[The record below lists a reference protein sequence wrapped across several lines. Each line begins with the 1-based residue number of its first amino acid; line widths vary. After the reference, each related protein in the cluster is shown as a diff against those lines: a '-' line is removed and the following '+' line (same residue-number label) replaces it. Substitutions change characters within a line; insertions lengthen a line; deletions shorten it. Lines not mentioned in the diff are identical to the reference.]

1 MEKIFEQNM
10 EAAMMTKLLM
20 EKAMYNRAKLSRKEQ
35 EHKRDS
41 SMQLVT
47 MGSGY
52 VVKVHRNCVT
62 NNKDMKN
69 CEYLRGMYRYAEE
82 PRKRRR

>member
-1 MEKIFEQNM
+1 MEKTFEMNQ
-10 EAAMMTKLLM
+10 EMMKLM
-20 EKAMYNRAKLSRKEQ
+20 AEKAKYAMPKLSRREQ
-35 EHKRDS
+35 ELKRDS
-41 SMQLVT
+41 SMQYVT

-82 PRKRRR
+82 PRKRIR

>member
-1 MEKIFEQNM
+1 MEKTFEMNNELM
-10 EAAMMTKLLM
+10 LMAKKAKYAMP
-20 EKAMYNRAKLSRKEQ
+20 KLSRKEQ

-41 SMQLVT
+41 AMQLVT
-47 MGSGY
+47 MNSGY
-52 VVKVHRNCVT
+52 IVKVHRNCVT

-82 PRKRRR
+82 PRKRH

>member
-1 MEKIFEQNM
+1 MEKTFEMNEEM
-10 EAAMMTKLLM
+10 IMKLIAEKTK
-20 EKAMYNRAKLSRKEQ
+20 YSRPKLSRRKQ

-41 SMQLVT
+41 SMQ
-47 MGSGY
+47 Y
-52 VVKVHRNCVT
+52 VGLNSSYIVKVHRNRVT

-82 PRKRRR
+82 PRKRIR

>member
-1 MEKIFEQNM
+1 MNIVLTNKYKDMNNLIKRVM
-10 EAAMMTKLLM
+10 SP
-20 EKAMYNRAKLSRKEQ
+20 LSLREI

-41 SMQLVT
+41 SMQ
-47 MGSGY
+47 Y
-52 VVKVHRNCVT
+52 VGLRSNYIVKVHRNRIT

-82 PRKRRR
+82 PRKKIR

>member
-1 MEKIFEQNM
+1 MENIFEID
-10 EAAMMTKLLM
+10 ELKLM
-20 EKAMYNRAKLSRKEQ
+20 AEKAKYASPYLSRREQ

-41 SMQLVT
+41 SMQYIGLN
-47 MGSGY
+47 SRY
-52 VVKVHRNCVT
+52 IVKVHRNRVT

-82 PRKRRR
+82 PRKRIR

>member
-1 MEKIFEQNM
+1 MEKKFEMN
-10 EAAMMTKLLM
+10 EELM
-20 EKAMYNRAKLSRKEQ
+20 LMAEKAKYARPNLSRREQ
-35 EHKRDS
+35 EFKRDS
-41 SMQLVT
+41 AMQRVT

-62 NNKDMKN
+62 NGKDMKK

-82 PRKRRR
+82 PSKRIR

>member
-1 MEKIFEQNM
+1 MEKTFEMN
-10 EAAMMTKLLM
+10 EELM
-20 EKAMYNRAKLSRKEQ
+20 LMAEKAKYARPNLSRKEQ
-35 EHKRDS
+35 ELKRDS
-41 SMQLVT
+41 NMQFVT

-62 NNKDMKN
+62 NGKDMKN

-82 PRKRRR
+82 PRKRIR